1 VANNR
6 RRKEKASFPP
16 RLPVRGIRFTVAY
29 QKPKN
34 RVERLANISLA
45 AWPNAQ
51 QHSRTRARVGWF
63 AVMLVASACVS
74 AALASWLPLQV
85 SIVTVFL
92 FAGPHNWF
100 ELRYF
105 LMRLPARFGRSRNF
119 FAVAFAG
126 IFVLTAAYVAMPALY
141 YANLWSGA
149 NWPEAIAA
157 WNTLLLLWVG
167 ALVIIRGRQNSRRDW
182 FWVLPVVFMLCALN
196 WLAPQLF
203 SLAIVYAHPLVALW
217 FLDRHLR
224 RTRPEWL
231 RTYHRCLMLLPLL
244 VAGMLWQLSRSSSL
258 ADDNG
263 LFWRITQ
270 HAGADLLPNVSS
282 HMLVSLH
289 VFLEMLHYGVW
300 IVALPLIGATGALW
314 KVRTIPLARRRG
326 GFPKLIGAVLIFGL
340 FVVALLWL
348 GFSVNYPAMRDVY
361 FAVAI
366 AHVLAEAPF
375 LLRMI

>member
-1 VANNR
+1 M
-6 RRKEKASFPP
+6 
-16 RLPVRGIRFTVAY
+16 I
-29 QKPKN
+29 
-34 RVERLANISLA
+34 
-45 AWPNAQ
+45 
-51 QHSRTRARVGWF
+51 
-63 AVMLVASACVS
+63 VASACLS
-74 AALASWLPLQV
+74 ATLASWLPLQV
-85 SIVTVFL
+85 SVVTVFL

-126 IFVLTAAYVAMPALY
+126 IFTLTIAYLSLPALY
-141 YANLWSGA
+141 YANVWSGA
-149 NWPEAIAA
+149 NWPSAIAT
-157 WNTLLLLWVG
+157 WNTLLLLWIG
-167 ALVIIRGRQNSRRDW
+167 ALVILRGRQNSRRDW
-182 FWVLPVVFMLCALN
+182 SWALPVVFTLCAVN
-196 WLAPQLF
+196 WLAPELF
-203 SLAIVYAHPLVALW
+203 SLAIVFVHPLIALW

-231 RTYHRCLMLLPLL
+231 PTYRRCLLLLPLL
-244 VAGMLWQLSRSSSL
+244 IGGMLWQLGRTSSL

-282 HMLVSLH
+282 HVLVSVH
-289 VFLEMLHYGVW
+289 VFLEMLHYAVW
-300 IVALPLIGATGALW
+300 IIALPLIGATGTVW
-314 KVRTIPLARRRG
+314 SVKTIPLARRRG
-326 GFPKLIGAVLIFGL
+326 GFPKLIAAVLIVSV
-340 FVVALLWL
+340 FVVAMLWL
-348 GFSVNYPAMRDVY
+348 GFSVNYAATRDLY

>member
-1 VANNR
+1 MSN
-6 RRKEKASFPP
+6 
-16 RLPVRGIRFTVAY
+16 L
-29 QKPKN
+29 
-34 RVERLANISLA
+34 ERAANISLA
-45 AWPNAQ
+45 AWPSTRPAN
-51 QHSRTRARVGWF
+51 RTGVSAKVF
-63 AVMLVASACVS
+63 AVMLVASAGLS

-126 IFVLTAAYVAMPALY
+126 IFLLTLAYLAMPALY
-141 YANLWSGA
+141 YANVWSGA
-149 NWPEAIAA
+149 NWPDAIAT

-167 ALVIIRGRQNSRRDW
+167 ALVILRGKQNSQRDW
-182 FWVLPVVFMLCALN
+182 FWVLPIVFLLCAVN
-196 WLAPQLF
+196 WMAPQLF

-224 RTRPEWL
+224 RNRPEWL
-231 RTYHRCLMLLPLL
+231 RTYHRCLILLPLL
-244 VAGMLWQLSRSSSL
+244 IVGMIWQLGRTSSL
-258 ADDNG
+258 VDDNG

-270 HAGADLLPNVSS
+270 HAGADLLPSVSS
-282 HMLVSLH
+282 HMLVSVH

-300 IVALPLIGATGALW
+300 IIALPLIGATGAVW
-314 KVRTIPLARRRG
+314 NVKTIPLARHPR
-326 GFPKLIGAVLIFGL
+326 GFPKLIGAILVCSL
-340 FVVALLWL
+340 FVVAILWM
-348 GFSVNYPAMRDVY
+348 GFSVNYAATRDVY
-361 FAVAI
+361 FAVAM

-375 LLRMI
+375 LLRML

>member
-1 VANNR
+1 M
-6 RRKEKASFPP
+6 E
-16 RLPVRGIRFTVAY
+16 
-29 QKPKN
+29 
-34 RVERLANISLA
+34 RVENIQVA
-45 AWPNAQ
+45 VWPPPQA
-51 QHSRTRARVGWF
+51 RTSWRVNARVF
-63 AVMLVASACVS
+63 AAILVASACVS
-74 AALASWLPLQV
+74 AALASWLPLQM
-85 SIVTVFL
+85 SIATVFL

-100 ELRYF
+100 EARYF

-126 IFVLTAAYVAMPALY
+126 IFLLTLAYLSLPALY

-149 NWPEAIAA
+149 NWPTAIAT
-157 WNTLLLLWVG
+157 WNTALLLWIA
-167 ALVIIRGRQNSRRDW
+167 ALVILRGRRNSRRDG
-182 FWVLPVVFMLCALN
+182 FWALPVAFALCAVN
-196 WLAPQLF
+196 WLAPDLF
-203 SLAIVYAHPLVALW
+203 SLAIVYAHPLIALW

-224 RTRPEWL
+224 RTKPEWL
-231 RTYHRCLMLLPLL
+231 TAYRRCLLVLPILL
-244 VAGMLWQLSRSSSL
+244 VGILWQLARTPSL

-270 HAGADLLPNVSS
+270 HAGAELLPGVSS
-282 HMLVSLH
+282 HTLVSTH

-314 KVRTIPLARRRG
+314 KVNTIPLARRTH
-326 GFPKLIGAVLIFGL
+326 GFPKLIAAFLVLGL
-340 FVVALLWL
+340 FMVALLWL
-348 GFSVNYPAMRDVY
+348 GFSANYTATRDIY